1 MKKLIIFLILV
12 FLHSVSYAQ
21 IIDLNITKGEKKY
34 SITKEQKRQVKDRVN
49 QFSAQYEVKENFLFQ
64 DKFGEHLVW
73 EYANIKLND
82 PTGRFNPIFEAVKS
96 LYERLKIKFYINNDY
111 EFVLGNY
118 DELAKVAK
126 QTVQLV
132 VNEIKRKTSDQ
143 KIIET
148 VQKQLSS
155 IYSNEN
161 YLRNKLPQEAI
172 LFYSIYGL
180 DFQNTH
186 ILEYDTQM
194 PAPFPGLTLP
204 AKGKY
209 VLHKDKNRIEWVQAI
224 DPEASKEFLKK
235 FFSELPKGKKFKDQ
249 VQDINISDKAV
260 FKLDKNLTEINEL
273 RQTRNIIFGDAKRTD
288 VSIIKRIQ

>member
-1 MKKLIIFLILV
+1 M
-12 FLHSVSYAQ
+12 HSVSHSE

-34 SITKEQKRQVKDRVN
+34 SITKEQKRQVKERIN
-49 QFSAQYEVKENFLFQ
+49 QFSAQYNVKETFLLQ
-64 DKFGEHLVW
+64 DQIGEHLFW
-73 EYANIKLND
+73 EYSNIKIGD
-82 PTGRFNPIFEAVKS
+82 PAGRFNPIFEAVKS
-96 LYERLKIKFYINNDY
+96 LYEGLKIKFYINNDY
-111 EFVLGNY
+111 EFVLENY
-118 DELAKVAK
+118 EELTKVAD
-126 QTVQLV
+126 QTIQLV

-143 KIIET
+143 KVIET
-148 VQKQLSS
+148 IQKQLSS
-155 IYSNEN
+155 MYSNEN

-209 VLHKDKNRIEWVQAI
+209 VLHRDKNSIEWIQAI

-235 FFSELPKGKKFKDQ
+235 FFSELPEGKKFKDQ
-249 VQDINISDKAV
+249 VPDINISDKAF
-260 FKLDKNLTEINEL
+260 FKLDKNLTEIIEL
-273 RQTRNIIFGDAKRTD
+273 RQTRQILVGDAKRTD
-288 VSIIKRIQ
+288 ASIIKRIQ